1 MSLAHEKSP
10 IAAIESA
17 LRSARV
23 RYSLITPEEKQ
34 LLVSNASTHFLSQFR
49 SNPSLHVPEE
59 LDLQR
64 APDSASSPSSIDA
77 IKSDLV
83 YNALLVRKFYY
94 RAETTNRENRLAYRD
109 REFDLGLTLLET
121 SSEIFSRFWS
131 DVTGE
136 KNAKDEERTRTMFLR
151 ASIRIAIND
160 FDTAL
165 QHIQGAIEYLD
176 QGVVF
181 PSEVYKGREWLLWG
195 CKAEALDG
203 KGCYDQA
210 ETHYRKALSLMPDN
224 VKHTKYHVGLG
235 RCLLSQ
241 GKTKEGRLYLQS
253 FLIELEKKYDVDNK
267 DCPLVGFTLYW
278 LGNSCFDAGHLL
290 EAIELH
296 ERAVLCLKSSLGETH
311 SILEWQATNLIW
323 IITVA
328 SLPHLLVLSL
338 QLSSPLSNLRLTT
351 SRQRRR
357 YLVPRMIKS
366 IGRLSLQA
374 SRAKSA
380 LYRRGLAEGRSESG
394 IHKGHRD
401 GRKSTLMVDLW
412 FS

>member
-10 IAAIESA
+10 IAAVQSA

-23 RYSLITPEEKQ
+23 RYSQITPEEKQ
-34 LLVSNASTHFLSQFR
+34 LLLSNASQHFLSQLR

-64 APDSASSPSSIDA
+64 APDSAGSLSSIDE
-77 IKSDLV
+77 IKSDLI
-83 YNALLVRKFYY
+83 YNALLVRDFYY
-94 RAETTNRENRLAYRD
+94 RAETTHRENRFQIPLEFLIMLDEAASIQGP
-109 REFDLGLTLLET
+109 RELGLTLLET

-136 KNAKDEERTRTMFLR
+136 EKAKDEERTRTKFLY
-151 ASIRIAIND
+151 ASIGIAIND
-160 FDTAL
+160 FDMAL
-165 QHIQGAIEYLD
+165 EHIQGAIEYLD

-203 KGCYDQA
+203 EGCYDLA
-210 ETHYRKALSLMPDN
+210 ESQYHKALSLMPYN

-241 GKTKEGRLYLQS
+241 GKTEEGRLHLQS
-253 FLIELEKKYDVDNK
+253 FLIELEKKFDVDNK
-267 DCPLVGFTLYW
+267 ECPLVGFTLYW

-311 SILEWQATNLIW
+311 PIFGMASYELGMDYYSRD
-323 IITVA
+323 ITPYFGVE
-328 SLPHLLVLSL
+328 
-338 QLSSPLSNLRLTT
+338 SSVIEPAL
-351 SRQRRR
+351 
-357 YLVPRMIKS
+357 
-366 IGRLSLQA
+366 
-374 SRAKSA
+374 KSA
-380 LYRRGLAEGRSESG
+380 LDYLDKATKVFRSANDKEYREAELTCVSG
-394 IHKGHRD
+394 QIR
-401 GRKSTLMVDLW
+401 LMQTV
-412 FS
+412 SC